1 MKKCICILFA
11 IQFCLLSQVF
21 SVAGLGSYE
30 KMDEF
35 ANIQVK
41 KHNMKL
47 LGTCI
52 YGILVDHKPCTWC
65 FKTMSQ
71 KKMTLD
77 AGKKLANQMVAEYCE
92 YVTTNPEFRKHTLNH
107 RKNQPIIFHHD
118 DLNPAQIGFKVA
130 FWDEDVN
137 RPKKPHLAEIRFVNK
152 QIHYYVANNETQA
165 LEVLLIEDL
174 DEKMTELF
182 FEKTPEIHSDQK

>member
-11 IQFCLLSQVF
+11 VQFCLLGQVF

-41 KHNMKL
+41 KHDMKL

-52 YGILVDHKPCTWC
+52 YGILVDYKPCTWC

-77 AGKKLANQMVAEYCE
+77 EGKKLANQMVAEYCE
-92 YVTTNPEFRKHTLNH
+92 YIIKNPEFREHTLAT
-107 RKNQPIIFHHD
+107 RKRQPIIFHHE
-118 DLNPAQIGFKVA
+118 DLNPSQIGFKIA
-130 FWDEDVN
+130 FWDKDVN
-137 RPKKPHLAEIRFVNK
+137 RPKKPYLAEIRFVNK
-152 QIHYYVANNETQA
+152 QIHYYVANDETQA
-165 LEVLLIEDL
+165 LEELEIE
-174 DEKMTELF
+174 
-182 FEKTPEIHSDQK
+182 PIDQKFLSKF